1 MKILTA
7 AALSAVLFTAGSTL
21 AAVDAT
27 TVDMTELTCKQFSAY
42 DKDNAGTIMMWLEGY
57 YTEEDDDAV
66 IDFGKM
72 ASHLTKLLIACQA
85 DPSKKV
91 LDLADDAMSD

>member
-1 MKILTA
+1 MKTLTV
-7 AALSAVLFTAGSTL
+7 AALGVALIAASSAF
-21 AAVDAT
+21 AADDASI
-27 TVDMTELTCKQFSAY
+27 DMTKLACKQFTAY

-72 ASHLTKLLIACQA
+72 ASDMTKLLVYCA
-85 DPSKKV
+85 DKP
-91 LDLADDAMSD
+91 DTDIITAADEVMGE